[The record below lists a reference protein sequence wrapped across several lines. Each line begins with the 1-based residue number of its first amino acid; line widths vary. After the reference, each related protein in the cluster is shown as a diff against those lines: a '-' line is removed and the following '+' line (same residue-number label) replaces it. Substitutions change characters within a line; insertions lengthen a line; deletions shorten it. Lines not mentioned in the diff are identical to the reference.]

1 MNNSQFPYQVKEQSR
16 TIIDDSY
23 TALVR
28 QSVTRAFVW
37 MTLGLAITGLT
48 ALFIADSNLIEVLFS
63 SSSSFW
69 ILVVAEFALVWYLS
83 SRIMK
88 LSMPVATAAFAV
100 YSLLNGVTL
109 SPIFLVYTGESI
121 ASTFF
126 ITAGTFGTMAVFGYT
141 TKRDLSSWGSYLMM
155 ALIGLIIASVVN
167 IFLGSSLLM
176 WAISYLGVLLFV
188 GLTAYDTQQLKAMIA
203 ASIGDEEQTKKVALL
218 GALNLYLDFINLFIY
233 LLRILGKRR

>member
-1 MNNSQFPYQVKEQSR
+1 MNNSQFPYHGEELSR
-16 TIIDDSY
+16 TIVDDSY
-23 TALVR
+23 TMLVR

-48 ALFIADSNLIEVLFS
+48 SLFVADSNLIEVIFS
-63 SSSSFW
+63 SGSFW
-69 ILVVAEFALVWYLS
+69 MLVIAELAVVWFLS

-126 ITAGTFGTMAVFGYT
+126 ITAGTFAAMAIFGYT
-141 TKRDLSSWGSYLMM
+141 TKRDLSSMGSYLMM
-155 ALIGLIIASVVN
+155 GLIGLIIASLVN
-167 IFLGSSLLM
+167 MFVGSSLLM
-176 WAISYLGVLLFV
+176 WVVSYLGVLIFV
-188 GLTAYDTQQLKAMIA
+188 GLTAYDTQRIKEMIA
-203 ASIGDEEQTKKVALL
+203 QSVGDEEQTKKVALL

-233 LLRILGKRR
+233 LLRLFGRRD